1 MAAAGETTLAWRPIA
16 SCFARPQVSIAEAHD
31 GLARRRP
38 LVPPSPARAP
48 DNMTGFGRLIAM
60 RESVIATWGQRAYE
74 EDIIKG
80 SFVGRSS
87 FILNTP
93 DAIRH
98 VLVDNYE
105 NYTRTPAGIR
115 VLRPMLGE
123 GLLIAEGKAW
133 KHQRR
138 TLAPAFTPRAVASLV
153 PPMIAATA
161 ETIVKLGAAAS
172 GPVDLREAMQRMTL
186 EIAGRTMFSFGM
198 ERHGA
203 ALRDF
208 VMDYGARL
216 ARPRLL
222 DLVLPLGW
230 PTPQDFARARF
241 RRRWTSFVGML
252 MAERRAA
259 GKNEGA
265 PPRDLFD
272 LMGAARDPET
282 GAAFTDEQLGDQV
295 ATMILAGHETTAT
308 ALFWSL
314 YLLALDPSTQE
325 TLAAEV
331 KGANI
336 NGAPDIERLKFTR
349 AVLDETMRLYPP
361 AYLIARAA
369 AGPDT
374 IGGMAVNDKDL
385 VLIAPWLLHR
395 HEKLWDDPNAFIPA
409 RFMPGAPTPD
419 RFAYLPFGVGPR
431 ICVGAHFALVE
442 ATLALA
448 KIIAAFRVELLD
460 REPVLPVGVVTT
472 QPDRSPMFRITP
484 R

>member
-1 MAAAGETTLAWRPIA
+1 MST
-16 SCFARPQVSIAEAHD
+16 AEAWD
-31 GLARRRP
+31 LPALRQP
-38 LVPPSPARAP
+38 LVPPSPPRASST
-48 DNMTGFGRLIAM
+48 MTAFGRMAAIRKSM
-60 RESVIATWGQRAYE
+60 IGSWGQRAYE
-74 EDIIKG
+74 EDIIQ
-80 SFVGRSS
+80 SRFFGRSS

-105 NYTRTPAGIR
+105 NYTRTPTGIR

-123 GLLIAEGKAW
+123 GLLIAEGRAW

-138 TLAPAFTPRAVASLV
+138 TLAPAFTPRAVAPLV
-153 PPMIAATA
+153 PHMVAAIDEAIAR
-161 ETIVKLGAAAS
+161 LQRDSGAA
-172 GPVDLREAMQRMTL
+172 VDLREAMQRMTL
-186 EIAGRTMFSFGM
+186 EIAGRTMFSFEMG
-198 ERHGA
+198 RHGP

-208 VMDYGARL
+208 VMEYGTRL
-216 ARPRLL
+216 ARPHFL
-222 DLVLPLGW
+222 DLVLPLHW
-230 PTPQDFARARF
+230 PSPQDFARAHF
-241 RRRWTSFVGML
+241 RKRWTGFVAML

-282 GAAFTDEQLGDQV
+282 GEAFTDAQLGDQV

-314 YLLALDPSTQE
+314 YLLALDPESQQQ
-325 TLAAEV
+325 LAGEV
-331 KGANI
+331 EAATAD
-336 NGAPDIERLKFTR
+336 GAPDIERLKFTR
-349 AVLDETMRLYPP
+349 AVVDETMRLYPP
-361 AYLIARAA
+361 AFLIARSA
-369 AGPDT
+369 AGADSIAGLPVRTGDV
-374 IGGMAVNDKDL
+374 M
-385 VLIAPWLLHR
+385 LIAPWLLHR
-395 HEKLWDDPNAFIPA
+395 HEKLWRDPNAFIPS
-409 RFMPGAPTPD
+409 RFLPGAPPPD

-431 ICVGAHFALVE
+431 VCIGAHFALVE

-448 KIIAAFRVELLD
+448 RIIGAFRVELA
-460 REPVLPVGVVTT
+460 EQAPVLPVGVVTT